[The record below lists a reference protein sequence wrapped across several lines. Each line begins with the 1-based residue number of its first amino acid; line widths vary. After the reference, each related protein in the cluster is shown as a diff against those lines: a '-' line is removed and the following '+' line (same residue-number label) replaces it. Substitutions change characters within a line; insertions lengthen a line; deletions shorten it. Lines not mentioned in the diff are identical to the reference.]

1 MAADPSNIPLSLYV
15 HLPWCERKCPYC
27 DFNSH
32 ENFDV
37 GDEDTYI
44 AALLRDLEQQ
54 ESRILGRKPASIFIG
69 GGTPSLFSGPSIARL
84 LEGINRVWGIDK
96 GTEITLEANPGSAE
110 VARFKAYR
118 DAGVSRVSIGVQSF
132 DNQHLARLGR
142 IHQSDQAKAAIA
154 AATSI
159 FSDWNIDLMH
169 GLPEQ
174 TVEQAIADIAT
185 AIAFGGTHI
194 SWYQLTIERNTRFWS
209 NPPLLP
215 EEDKLTT
222 IQETGASLLGD
233 SGFAQYEVSAWAREG
248 RFSQHN
254 MNYWEF
260 GDYLGIG
267 AGAHGKLTTE
277 DGQIIRTQRTRLPKD
292 YLSGIFSNMPTID
305 QAIPPQD
312 LAAEFM
318 MNALRLRGGVDVSV
332 FSRRT
337 GQSKASLEPAR
348 TVLQKRGLL
357 TDAGARLQTTQL
369 GYRFLN
375 SVSAEFLAR

>member
-37 GDEDTYI
+37 GDEDTYV

-142 IHQSDQAKAAIA
+142 IHQSDQAKAAVTT
-154 AATSI
+154 ATSI
-159 FSDWNIDLMH
+159 FNDWNIDLMH

-174 TVEQAIADIAT
+174 TEEQAIADIAT

-215 EEDKLTT
+215 EEDELTT

-292 YLSGIFSNMPTID
+292 YLSGILSNMPTID

-318 MNALRLRGGVDVSV
+318 MNALRLRGGVDVSI

-337 GQSKASLEPAR
+337 GQSQASLEPAR

-375 SVSAEFLAR
+375 SVSAEFLAL

>member
-1 MAADPSNIPLSLYV
+1 LAADPSNIPLSLYV

-215 EEDKLTT
+215 EEDELTT
-222 IQETGASLLGD
+222 IQETGASLLCD

>member
-37 GDEDTYI
+37 GDEDTYV

-215 EEDKLTT
+215 EEDELTT

-248 RFSQHN
+248 RLSQHN

-292 YLSGIFSNMPTID
+292 YLSGILCNMPTID

-318 MNALRLRGGVDVSV
+318 MNALRLRGGVDVSI

-337 GQSKASLEPAR
+337 GQSQASLEPAR

-375 SVSAEFLAR
+375 SVSAEFLAL

>member
-1 MAADPSNIPLSLYV
+1 LAADPSNIPLSLYV

-215 EEDKLTT
+215 EEDELTT

-277 DGQIIRTQRTRLPKD
+277 DGQVIRTQRTRLPKD
-292 YLSGIFSNMPTID
+292 YLSGILCNMPTID

-318 MNALRLRGGVDVSV
+318 MNALRLRGGVDVSI

-337 GQSKASLEPAR
+337 GQSQASLEPAR

-375 SVSAEFLAR
+375 SVSAEFLAL

>member
-1 MAADPSNIPLSLYV
+1 LAADPSNIPLSLYV

-215 EEDKLTT
+215 DEDELTT

-277 DGQIIRTQRTRLPKD
+277 DGQVIRTQRTRLPKD
-292 YLSGIFSNMPTID
+292 YLSGILCNMPTID

-318 MNALRLRGGVDVSV
+318 MNALRLRGGVDVSI

-337 GQSKASLEPAR
+337 GQSQASLEPAR

-375 SVSAEFLAR
+375 SVSAEF

>member
-215 EEDKLTT
+215 EEDELTT

-292 YLSGIFSNMPTID
+292 YLSGILCNMPTID

-318 MNALRLRGGVDVSV
+318 MNALRLRGGVDVSI

-337 GQSKASLEPAR
+337 GQSQASLEPAR

-375 SVSAEFLAR
+375 SVSAEFLAL

>member
-142 IHQSDQAKAAIA
+142 IHQSDQAKAAVTT
-154 AATSI
+154 ATSI

-174 TVEQAIADIAT
+174 TVEEAIADIAT

-215 EEDKLTT
+215 EEDELTT

-292 YLSGIFSNMPTID
+292 YLSSILSNMPTID

-337 GQSKASLEPAR
+337 GQSQASLEPAR

>member
-1 MAADPSNIPLSLYV
+1 LAADPSNIPLSLYV

-215 EEDKLTT
+215 EEDELTT

-292 YLSGIFSNMPTID
+292 YLSSILSNMPTID

-318 MNALRLRGGVDVSV
+318 MNALRLRGGVDVSI

-337 GQSKASLEPAR
+337 GQSQASLEPAR

-375 SVSAEFLAR
+375 SVSAEFLAL

>member
-142 IHQSDQAKAAIA
+142 IHQSDQAKAAVTT
-154 AATSI
+154 ATSI

-215 EEDKLTT
+215 EEDELTT

-292 YLSGIFSNMPTID
+292 YLSSILSNMPTID

-318 MNALRLRGGVDVSV
+318 MNALRLRGGVDVSI

-337 GQSKASLEPAR
+337 GQSQASLEPAR

>member
-215 EEDKLTT
+215 EEDELTT

-248 RFSQHN
+248 RLSQHN

-292 YLSGIFSNMPTID
+292 YLSGILCNMPTID

-318 MNALRLRGGVDVSV
+318 MNALRLRGGVDVSI

-337 GQSKASLEPAR
+337 GQSQASLEPAR

-375 SVSAEFLAR
+375 SVSAEFLAL

>member
-215 EEDKLTT
+215 EEDELTT

-277 DGQIIRTQRTRLPKD
+277 DGQVIRTQRTRLPKD
-292 YLSGIFSNMPTID
+292 YLSGILCNMPTID

-318 MNALRLRGGVDVSV
+318 MNALRLRGGVDVSI

-337 GQSKASLEPAR
+337 GQSQASLEPAR

-375 SVSAEFLAR
+375 SVSAEFLAL

>member
-37 GDEDTYI
+37 GDEDTYV

-215 EEDKLTT
+215 EEDELTT

-248 RFSQHN
+248 RLSQHN

-277 DGQIIRTQRTRLPKD
+277 DGQVIRTQRTRLPKD
-292 YLSGIFSNMPTID
+292 YLSGILCNMPTID

-318 MNALRLRGGVDVSV
+318 MNALRLRGGVDVSI

-337 GQSKASLEPAR
+337 GQSQASLEPAR

-375 SVSAEFLAR
+375 SVSAEFLAL

>member
-1 MAADPSNIPLSLYV
+1 MAADPSNIPISLYV

-32 ENFDV
+32 ENFDA

-44 AALLRDLEQQ
+44 AALLKDLERQK
-54 ESRILGRKPASIFIG
+54 SRILGRKAASIFIG

-84 LEGINRVWGIDK
+84 LEGINRAWSIDS

-118 DAGVSRVSIGVQSF
+118 DAGISRVSIGVQSF
-132 DNQHLARLGR
+132 DNRHLARLGR
-142 IHQSDQAKAAIA
+142 IHQSDEAKAAVIA
-154 AATSI
+154 ASSI
-159 FSDWNIDLMH
+159 FNDWNIDLMH

-174 TVEQAIADIAT
+174 TAEQAIADIAT
-185 AIAFGGTHI
+185 AIAFGGTHL

-215 EEDKLTT
+215 EEDELTT
-222 IQETGASLLGD
+222 IQEAGASLLGE
-233 SGFAQYEVSAWAREG
+233 SGFAQYEVSAWAKEG
-248 RFSQHN
+248 RVSQHN

-267 AGAHGKLTTE
+267 AGAHGKITTE

-292 YLSGIFSNMPTID
+292 YLSGICRDTPTID
-305 QAIPPQD
+305 QTIPPQD

-318 MNALRLRGGVDVSV
+318 MNALRLRGGVDVGV

-337 GQSKASLEPAR
+337 GQSEASLEPAR
-348 TVLQKRGLL
+348 TVLRKRGLL
-357 TDAGARLQTTQL
+357 TDAESRLQTTQL